1 MPGDTGPSS
10 LMASNN
16 AALPLRWSKNE
27 VGLLLG
33 LLRGPTAPNPW
44 PLLLLLLPLPLP
56 SMPGP
61 TYEALAEAPLLPT
74 PLQPSKLLDVS
85 KLLLGLVDAGLSPK
99 PLLPKP
105 PLSPCSCLAFAE
117 LSLARSSTIRT
128 LSALESTKPLLTCA
142 QQKDE
147 EKKHSPPRER
157 ERERERG
164 RRRAV
169 RCLF

>member
-1 MPGDTGPSS
+1 
-10 LMASNN
+10 MASNN

-33 LLRGPTAPNPW
+33 LLRGPTAPNPR
-44 PLLLLLLPLPLP
+44 PLLLLLLLPLPLP

-99 PLLPKP
+99 PLLLKP
-105 PLSPCSCLAFAE
+105 PLSPCGCLAFAE
-117 LSLARSSTIRT
+117 LSLARSSAIRT

-147 EKKHSPPRER
+147 EKKHSPPL
-157 ERERERG
+157 ERG
-164 RRRAV
+164 RGRRQAV